1 MQPYPRIYGRWH
13 GSGSLDY
20 ASVVGTTG
28 DDIGANPDDNQPVIP
43 SAYAFFI
50 GGIDSFSFSNLKG
63 LIPAVAVVANN
74 IPPVVDAVN
83 ETAKVDTR
91 VNVFPNP
98 AKENLHVSLSLDKS
112 AKKVTYSIIDGL
124 GRFVSQEV
132 HNGVKEETFDLNISR
147 LASGSYYLVVN
158 TDERIVA
165 RKFVVAK

>member
-1 MQPYPRIYGRWH
+1 M
-13 GSGSLDY
+13 
-20 ASVVGTTG
+20 A
-28 DDIGANPDDNQPVIP
+28 
-43 SAYAFFI
+43 AFQ
-50 GGIDSFSFSNLKG
+50 KG
-63 LIPAVAVVANN
+63 LEIMK
-74 IPPVVDAVN
+74 VN
-83 ETAKVDTR
+83 AC
-91 VNVFPNP
+91 VFQLFYICTCQ
-98 AKENLHVSLSLDKS
+98 ALRGVSIHQEENLHVSLSLDKS